1 MLPFSCYEVFWTP
14 NAVSPGR
21 PSDQQKIRLAISLR
35 RIDPADIPETAKSKT
50 LNPTAA
56 TPNTGSGPTSF
67 KRKAPLEVHSVVSQ
81 HSAPVVSFPSASQV
95 VEEEIE
101 EDSVDEEVKD
111 EIYCT
116 MATNVVGIQY
126 YKG

>member
-1 MLPFSCYEVFWTP
+1 V
-14 NAVSPGR
+14 
-21 PSDQQKIRLAISLR
+21 
-35 RIDPADIPETAKSKT
+35 
-50 LNPTAA
+50 LNPT
-56 TPNTGSGPTSF
+56 TPTSNTGSGPTSS
-67 KRKAPLEVHSVVSQ
+67 KRKAPLEVQSAVSQ
-81 HSAPVVSFPSASQV
+81 HSAPVVSFPSASQA
-95 VEEEIE
+95 VEEEHE

>member
-1 MLPFSCYEVFWTP
+1 MRP
-14 NAVSPGR
+14 NPVSPR

-35 RIDPADIPETAKSKT
+35 RIDPADIPETAKGKV

-56 TPNTGSGPTSF
+56 TPNTGSGPTSL
-67 KRKAPLEVHSVVSQ
+67 KRKAPLEAKSVVSQ
-81 HSAPVVSFPSASQV
+81 HSAPVVSFPSASQA
-95 VEEEIE
+95 VEEEVE
-101 EDSVDEEVKD
+101 EDFVDEETKD

-126 YKG
+126 YRG